1 MNTKILLAGALLVG
15 GTAMAQVQTPTNQ
28 VPIGE
33 SRLPTEAPAPANGRA
48 GGDDCRRQSQTVR
61 EQFQIQE
68 QALRREMADRTRLAT
83 SESDRERIRN
93 ETTQRLAALK
103 AEATEAERR
112 VMSLC
117 RG

>member
-1 MNTKILLAGALLVG
+1 MNTKILLVGALLAG
-15 GTAMAQVQTPTNQ
+15 APAMAQVQTPTNQ

-33 SRLPTEAPAPANGRA
+33 SRLPTESPAPQTGRA

-68 QALRREMADRTRLAT
+68 QALRREMADRTRLASSD
-83 SESDRERIRN
+83 SERERIRN
-93 ETTQRLAALK
+93 ELTQRLASLK

-112 VMSLC
+112 VMSQC
-117 RG
+117 R